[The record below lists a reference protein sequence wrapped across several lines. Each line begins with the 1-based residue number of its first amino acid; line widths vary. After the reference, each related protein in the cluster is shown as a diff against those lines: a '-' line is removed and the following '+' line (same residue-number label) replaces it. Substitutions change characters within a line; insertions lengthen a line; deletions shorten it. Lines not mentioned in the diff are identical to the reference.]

1 MRGLF
6 RSIRM
11 WVRRS
16 PSFLFGRSMIERTV
30 IGSALALFVCSVAT
44 AQTDKSGLD
53 FFEAKIR
60 PVLVRRCYECHSAK
74 AAAAK
79 ALKGGLQVDTR
90 DGIRQGGETG
100 PAMIPGQPEKSLLIA
115 ALKYD
120 GLEMPPQ
127 AKLPASIVADFEKWI
142 SLGAP
147 DPRDGKS
154 VAMAETDIVSGRE
167 HWAFQPL
174 AQPAPPQPTDANWI
188 RSDLDRFIR
197 VRQESA
203 GVVPNKL
210 AQPLTLLRR
219 LHFDLL
225 GLPPSPAEVDQFTS
239 DAEQDFEE
247 AYRSAVDRLLA
258 SQHYGER
265 WGRHWLD
272 LVRFAESNGYAFDQD
287 RANAFQ
293 YRDFVIRALN
303 RDMPYDQFV
312 RLQLAGDLL
321 AEKNAQSNS
330 QAREA
335 LDAIAATGFLVA
347 GPFTTQQTQKERERS
362 RYEQLDDIVHTL
374 GTSLLGL
381 TVGCARCHSHK
392 YDPLPQSDYYRFVS
406 CFKEV
411 GFGDTG
417 INLQTEEFQAA
428 KGKYDAAHAPLTAAQ
443 QKWEQ
448 ERLPDRFAAWLAER
462 PDQPPAP
469 QLGAWHRAGP
479 FTAADFNKAYDQDF
493 GPEKSVD
500 LKQTFNEGKV
510 GWQAQPDWVDGKVH
524 NTLTG
529 DNAANYLFRVVDS
542 PGPLKLAL
550 SLGADDAIK
559 AWVNGVQVLAKKT
572 MGGAKAD
579 QHKLDISLQLG
590 RNEILLK
597 IVNAGGPS
605 GFYFRLADGL
615 PPKEVVAALKLPTEK
630 WDDKQ
635 TTAVR
640 NWYRTIDDQWVPL
653 NTAVTDH
660 QKSEPKPQLTQA
672 YSARVKGT
680 TYQFGN
686 DTFKVY
692 FLARGNADN
701 KQGEAP
707 AGFLQVLTPAEGREQ
722 QWLNRDKTT
731 VPPRIAAA
739 RWLTD
744 ADHGAGQL
752 LARVIVNRL
761 WHFHFGRG
769 IVSTPSD
776 FGTRGERPTHPLLLD
791 WLAGELIRGGWKLK
805 PIHRLILTSQTWMQ
819 ASEHS
824 PTGQQRDPENRLW
837 WRRGARRLD
846 AELIRDALLE
856 VSGRLDRTMF
866 GKGSLDQKAT
876 RRSVYLTVKRGQLIP
891 ILQLF
896 DAPDSMQSVGQR
908 NQSTVAPQAL
918 AMLNSA
924 FVRELAG
931 QFAKRI
937 RPDAKT
943 PLEAA
948 VVSGFRVAL
957 ARHPTSSEQQAML
970 AFVQHQIASRSGQAD
985 AEELAV
991 RDFCQ
996 LLYCCN
1002 EFIYVD

>member
-1 MRGLF
+1 
-6 RSIRM
+6 
-11 WVRRS
+11 
-16 PSFLFGRSMIERTV
+16 MIKHTAT
-30 IGSALALFVCSVAT
+30 GSALVVFVCSLAT

-53 FFEAKIR
+53 FFESKIR
-60 PVLVRRCYECHSAK
+60 PVLVRRCYQCHSAK
-74 AAAAK
+74 AAASD

-90 DGIRQGGETG
+90 DGLRKGGETG
-100 PAMIPGQPEKSLLIA
+100 PAVIPGQPSKSLLIA
-115 ALKYD
+115 ALKYN
-120 GLEMPPQ
+120 GLEMPPK
-127 AKLPASIVADFEKWI
+127 AKLPAAIVADFEKWI
-142 SLGAP
+142 RLGAL
-147 DPRDGKS
+147 DPREGKS
-154 VAMAETDIVSGRE
+154 VALAETNIDTGRK

-174 AQPAPPQPTDANWI
+174 DQPVPPQPNDGDWI
-188 RSDLDRFIR
+188 RNDVDRFIR
-197 VRQESA
+197 VRQQAAE
-203 GVVPNKL
+203 VVPNRV
-210 AQPLTLLRR
+210 AAPLTLLRR
-219 LHFDLL
+219 LYFDLI
-225 GLPPSPAEVDQFTS
+225 GLAPSPADVERFTTEVERDFDQ
-239 DAEQDFEE
+239 
-247 AYRSAVDRLLA
+247 AYRETVDRLLA
-258 SQHYGER
+258 SKHYGER

-303 RDMPYDQFV
+303 RDMPYDRFV

-321 AEKNAQSNS
+321 ADKNAPSNP

-335 LDAIAATGFLVA
+335 LDAVAATGFLVA

-392 YDPLPQSDYYRFVS
+392 YDPLPQNDYYRFVS

-411 GFGDTG
+411 GFEDTG
-417 INLQTEEFQAA
+417 INLKTEEFQATKA
-428 KGKYDAAHAPLTAAQ
+428 AYDAAHAPLTAVQ
-443 QKWEQ
+443 QKWEREQ
-448 ERLPDRFAAWLAER
+448 LPERFAAWLVNR
-462 PDQPPAP
+462 PAQPPTP
-469 QLGAWHRAGP
+469 QLQEWQHAGP
-479 FTAADFNKAYDQDF
+479 FAAADFNKAYDQDF

-510 GWQAQPDWVDGKVH
+510 GWRVQADWTDGKVH

-529 DNAANYLFRVVDS
+529 DNAANYLFRVVES
-542 PGPLKLAL
+542 PGPRKLAL
-550 SLGADDAIK
+550 SLGANDALK
-559 AWVNGVQVLAKKT
+559 AWVNGKQVLSKKT

-579 QHKLDISLQLG
+579 QHKLDIALQLG

-597 IVNAGGPS
+597 IVNAGGAS
-605 GFYFRLADGL
+605 GFYFKMADGL
-615 PPKEVVAALKLPTEK
+615 PPKEVVAVLKLPTEK
-630 WDDKQ
+630 WDEKQ
-635 TTAVR
+635 TTTVH
-640 NWYRTIDDQWVPL
+640 NWYRTIDEEWVPL
-653 NTAVTDH
+653 NTTVTDH

-672 YSARVKGT
+672 YAARVKGT

-686 DTFKVY
+686 DTYKVY
-692 FLARGNADN
+692 FLSRGNADN
-701 KQGEAP
+701 KQGEAS
-707 AGFLQVLTPAEGREQ
+707 AGFLRVLMPSEGQ
-722 QWLNRDKTT
+722 GQNWLQRDQAA
-731 VPPRIAAA
+731 VPSRLAAA

-744 ADHGAGQL
+744 VDQGAGQL

-791 WLAGELIRGGWKLK
+791 WLAAELIRGGWQLK
-805 PIHRLILTSQTWMQ
+805 PIHRLILNSQTWMQ
-819 ASEHS
+819 ASEQS
-824 PTGQQRDPENRLW
+824 PTGEQHDPENRLW
-837 WRRGARRLD
+837 WRRGARRLE

-856 VSGRLDRTMF
+856 VSGRLDRKMF
-866 GKGSLDQKAT
+866 GKGSLDQKIR

-896 DAPDSMQSVGQR
+896 DAPDTMQSVGQR

-918 AMLNSA
+918 SMLNSP
-924 FVRELAG
+924 FIRELAG
-931 QFAKRI
+931 HFAKRI
-937 RPDAKT
+937 RPDANT
-943 PLEAA
+943 PLEEAVAA
-948 VVSGFRVAL
+948 GFRVAL
-957 ARHPTSSEQQAML
+957 ARNPSSSEQESMG
-970 AFVQHQIASRSGQAD
+970 AFLRNQVAARSGQAD
-985 AEELAV
+985 AEGLAV